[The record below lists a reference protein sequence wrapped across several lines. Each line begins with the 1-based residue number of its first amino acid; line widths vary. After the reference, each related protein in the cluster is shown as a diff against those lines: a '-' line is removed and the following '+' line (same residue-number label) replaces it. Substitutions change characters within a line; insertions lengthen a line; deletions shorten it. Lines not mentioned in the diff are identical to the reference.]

1 MAVQAQSNPEGSDMT
16 ENSEQQ
22 DWYSGDHATFGDRL
36 TAAREAQGISQSQ
49 MARRLGVKL
58 RTVEGW
64 ENDTSEPRANKLQM
78 AAGLL
83 NVSLRWLLTG
93 EGDGVAEPATQED
106 LAEDAQTIL
115 KDMRGLRA
123 DLTRVS
129 TELGRMEKRLRQ
141 IVKETI

>member
-1 MAVQAQSNPEGSDMT
+1 MT
-16 ENSEQQ
+16 ENTEQQ

-36 TAAREAQGISQSQ
+36 TAAREAQGLTQAQ
-49 MARRLGVKL
+49 LAKRLGVKQ

-78 AAGLL
+78 VAGLL
-83 NVSLRWLLTG
+83 NISLRWLLTG
-93 EGDGVAEPATQED
+93 DGDGVAEPATQED
-106 LAEDAQTIL
+106 LAEDAQIIL
-115 KDMRGLRA
+115 RDMRGLRA